1 MGRDLLRIAVLSTI
15 VGCGDGGSDD
25 DTTTTS
31 GGSSGASGPVDDTE
45 GSAATGSGASGSGPV
60 AETETE
66 TAGSET
72 AGTDTAGAETSGTDT
87 AGTTDTGGPV
97 APTCPPTGPAD
108 VGVVDPD
115 ALVDSERIVV
125 SRSGTVIE
133 NVHVHGDIEIV
144 EGATDITI
152 RNFKITTDGYWG
164 IFVRDGSN
172 IVIED
177 GEIDGL
183 DQIDDAIRG
192 AGYTARRLHIHDIGG
207 DAFKAD
213 GDNLLECNYITAI
226 GQAPGAHGDGVQMMG
241 DGDITIAGNNFDL
254 TSGELTA
261 CIFPFGQD
269 PVSGPV
275 WAEGNRLTGGAY
287 IVYCHENLH
296 MTDNVFGDDYA
307 YGPVTDAC
315 GTWTGNVWESSGEP
329 IEN

>member
-1 MGRDLLRIAVLSTI
+1 MGRDHLCIVVLGTI
-15 VGCGDGGSDD
+15 VGCGGGGSDD
-25 DTTTTS
+25 DPAATTS
-31 GGSSGASGPVDDTE
+31 SGGASGPIGET
-45 GSAATGSGASGSGPV
+45 SSAAATGGDPSGSGPV
-60 AETETE
+60 TETSSSE
-66 TAGSET
+66 DGPGDSTGPATTTAAT
-72 AGTDTAGAETSGTDT
+72 
-87 AGTTDTGGPV
+87 GTTDTGGPV
-97 APTCPPTGPAD
+97 SPTCPPTGPAD
-108 VGVVDPD
+108 VGVVDRD

-125 SRSGTVIE
+125 SQSGTVIE

-144 EGATDITI
+144 DGATDVTI

-164 IFVRDGSN
+164 IFVRDGSG

-213 GDNLLECNYITAI
+213 GNNLLECNYVTAI

-261 CIFPFGQD
+261 CIFPFGQG

-287 IVYCHENLH
+287 IVYCHANLH

-315 GTWTGNVWESSGEP
+315 GTWEGNVWESTGQP
-329 IEN
+329 VEN

>member
-1 MGRDLLRIAVLSTI
+1 MGRDLLRIAVLGTL
-15 VGCGDGGSDD
+15 VGCGGGGSDD
-25 DTTTTS
+25 DAATTS
-31 GGSSGASGPVDDTE
+31 DGGSGSTSGSIGDTSTATGGDPSGPV
-45 GSAATGSGASGSGPV
+45 
-60 AETETE
+60 TETVDSSSDAS
-66 TAGSET
+66 AGEST
-72 AGTDTAGAETSGTDT
+72 GPGDSST
-87 AGTTDTGGPV
+87 GTTDTGGPV

-125 SRSGTVIE
+125 SESGTVIE

-144 EGATDITI
+144 DGATDITI

-241 DGDITIAGNNFDL
+241 DGEITIASNNFDL

-261 CIFPFGQD
+261 CIFPFGQG

-315 GTWTGNVWESSGEP
+315 GTWENNVWESTGEP

>member
-1 MGRDLLRIAVLSTI
+1 MGRDLLRIAVLGTI
-15 VGCGDGGSDD
+15 VGCGGGGSDD
-25 DTTTTS
+25 TTTS
-31 GGSSGASGPVDDTE
+31 SGSGGTSGPIADTE
-45 GSAATGSGASGSGPV
+45 GSAATSGDPSGPV
-60 AETETE
+60 TE
-66 TAGSET
+66 TAGSGSVGEST
-72 AGTDTAGAETSGTDT
+72 DTTDTADTTDT
-87 AGTTDTGGPV
+87 TDTTDTGGPV

-144 EGATDITI
+144 DGATDITI

-164 IFVRDGSN
+164 IFVRDGSG